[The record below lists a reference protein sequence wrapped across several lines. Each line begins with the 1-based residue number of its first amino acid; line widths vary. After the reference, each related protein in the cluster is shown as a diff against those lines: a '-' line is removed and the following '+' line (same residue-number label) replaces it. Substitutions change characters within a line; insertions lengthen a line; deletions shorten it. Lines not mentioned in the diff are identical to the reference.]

1 MKFTFDI
8 VGVSPVL
15 HFFNHQQQNSHH
27 ANNLGVEYI
36 STYICTL
43 DAVIESVEPIPG
55 KWGWDLDEVVGTV
68 IKFWMN
74 NAESV
79 GYWKSRLND
88 AGNDNLLV
96 ARVADVNALQAEFEG
111 LLGKNRKNSNT
122 LYLLHDC

>member
-15 HFFNHQQQNSHH
+15 QFFNYQQHNSHD
-27 ANNLGVEYI
+27 ANKLGVEYI

-43 DAVIESVEPIPG
+43 DAVIQSVEPIPE

-79 GYWKSRLND
+79 GYWKSRLTD
-88 AGNDNLLV
+88 AGNNNLLV
-96 ARVADVNALQAEFEG
+96 VRVADVNALQAEFEG
-111 LLGKNRKNSNT
+111 LLSKNW
-122 LYLLHDC
+122 